1 MLPPDKVL
9 LHYAKAPVFYGV
21 MPRKRIK
28 MSYVIVGTAGHVDHG
43 KTCLIRAL
51 TGKNTDRLKEEQ
63 QRGITIE
70 LGFADMTAPD
80 GTDIGIIDVPG
91 HEKFIKNMLAGIG
104 GIDVVLLV
112 VAADEGVM
120 PQTVEHLDIMRLLN
134 IKRGIIV
141 ITKADL
147 VEPDWIEMI
156 EGDIREA
163 CRGCFLE
170 NAPAIAVSSETGQ
183 GIEELKTML
192 FDMIKQVEPKN
203 NNPSLLRIPMD
214 RVFTISGFGTVIT
227 GTLMQGTIRTGQ
239 EVIIYPEGI
248 SARVRNV
255 QVHNQMVD
263 AAFAGQRT
271 AVNLT
276 GIKKEDINRGDVL
289 AAPGSITPS
298 RRLDVKLSM
307 LSDSKRS
314 ISSGDTLHFYYGA
327 RETLCKITLLD
338 KDILTAGE
346 DCYAQI
352 YFPDGDEA
360 LKQDD
365 LFVVRFF
372 SPVETIGGGKVLDA
386 DAPRHKRHDEKVIEA
401 LRVRESGDDTAV
413 LEQALKDNSRSFMNY
428 EALAKQLGTSPEDA
442 LSKLQHLEAQSK
454 AFKLSDKVYI
464 SLDYVKLSEETALK
478 ILREFH
484 SKNPLTPGMAKEE
497 FRSRF
502 VSAMKIAD
510 PRNADAVLQ
519 LIAGLGNIVIGENSA
534 RASEFEVK
542 YTKAQRSVLDQIKR
556 AYKEAGLEAP
566 ETDAVLASF
575 KDKTEARQ
583 LLMGLLS
590 AGELVRLSQT
600 NLIDAEALNRAV
612 ELVRSLLE
620 RNGSFTIAEFR
631 DAIGTSRKFALLI
644 LGWCDARRITKLV
657 DDKRIAF

>member
-1 MLPPDKVL
+1 M
-9 LHYAKAPVFYGV
+9 AKAPVFYGV
-21 MPRKRIK
+21 RPRKRID

-104 GIDVVLLV
+104 GIDIVLLV

-147 VEPDWIEMI
+147 VDADWIEMI

-163 CRGCFLE
+163 CKGCFLE

-183 GIEELKTML
+183 GIEELKG
-192 FDMIKQVEPKN
+192 MIFEMIRQVEPKN

-227 GTLMQGTIRTGQ
+227 GTLMQGTIKQGQ
-239 EVIIYPEGI
+239 EVVIYPEGLT
-248 SARVRNV
+248 ARVRNV
-255 QVHNQMVD
+255 QVHNQMVE

-276 GIKKEDINRGDVL
+276 GIKKEDIKRGDVL

-298 RRLDVKLSM
+298 KRVDVKLSM
-307 LSDSKRS
+307 LADSKRS

-327 RETLCKITLLD
+327 CEALCKITLLD

-346 DCYAQI
+346 DCYAQVF
-352 YFPDGDEA
+352 FPDGEAA

-386 DAPRHKRHDEKVIEA
+386 DAPRHKRHDEKILEA

-413 LEQALKDNSRSFMNY
+413 LEQALKDNSRSFASY
-428 EALAKQLGTSPEDA
+428 EALAKQLGTSSEDA
-442 LSKLQHLEAQSK
+442 LAKLQHLEAQSK
-454 AFKLSDKVYI
+454 AFKLSDKIYI
-464 SLDYVKLSEETALK
+464 SMDYVKLADDTALK
-478 ILREFH
+478 ILHEFH

-502 VSAMKIAD
+502 VSAMKIGD

-519 LIAGLGNIVIGENSA
+519 LLSSLGNIVVGENSVK
-534 RASEFEVK
+534 ASDFEVK
-542 YTKAQRSVLDQIKR
+542 YTKSQRAALDQMRK
-556 AYKEAGLEAP
+556 AYADAGYEAP
-566 ETDAVLASF
+566 ETDSVLSLF

-583 LLMGLLS
+583 LLMGLLAS
-590 AGELVRLSQT
+590 GELVRLSQT
-600 NLIDAEALNRAV
+600 NLIDAGAMNRAV
-612 ELVRSLLE
+612 ELVRSLLDK
-620 RNGSFTIAEFR
+620 NGSFTIAEFR

-644 LGWCDARRITKLV
+644 LGYCDSRRITKLV
-657 DDKRIAF
+657 EDRRIPF